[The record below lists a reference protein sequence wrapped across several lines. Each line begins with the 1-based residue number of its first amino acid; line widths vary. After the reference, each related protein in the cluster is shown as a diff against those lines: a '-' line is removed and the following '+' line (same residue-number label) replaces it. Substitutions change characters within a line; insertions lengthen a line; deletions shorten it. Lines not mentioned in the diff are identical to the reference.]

1 MSKSKWSVF
10 ITVGV
15 SVESDTELTD
25 DQIREKA
32 SQKLLTERTTNQ
44 VLNESEFEIL
54 TWDKDEIEQWDKET
68 SNGETQ
74 A

>member
-68 SNGETQ
+68 SNGKTQ

>member
-32 SQKLLTERTTNQ
+32 SQKLLTERTTSQ